1 MTKTYTPDG
10 YETADAF
17 LDEARK
23 RFQEGVDA
31 DRDNREAALDDL
43 RFVAGD
49 QWDETVRAARL
60 KKGRPCLSINTLPQ
74 FVGQV
79 IGDMRMSRP
88 AIKVRP
94 AEGGD
99 VDTAAVR
106 QGLIRSIEAQSNAG
120 SVYALA
126 GEDQVS
132 CGIGHF
138 RVALD
143 YAADDSFDQDIR
155 LTHVPNPFGV
165 VWDAASVEPTG
176 ADAEFCFV
184 VDEID
189 RKTFEAAYP
198 DAVTTELTTPTEQPG
213 WIGRDVVRVTQYWRM
228 VEEKRRLALILKPP
242 ATQPSIEDVTGRE
255 DEVAAFIVKGPDG
268 SPRVRDKIARSA
280 QMHLITGR
288 EILEGPYAYPI
299 PRLPVF
305 KVTGREVRV
314 GEKRYRF
321 GLVRFAKD
329 AVRMKNLW
337 RSSAAEWLALAP
349 RQQWLLHAADKDEA
363 NRYRNAHRSGDTV
376 LTYNGQIP
384 PMRIDPPTAPMAL
397 LQESQINDQ
406 DIKDATGLH
415 DASLGM
421 RSNEVSGKAILARE
435 RQGDVA
441 TYAYHDNLRAAVC
454 EAGKVINAL
463 IPVVYDAARTLVV
476 LGEDDAAITR
486 RVNDPS
492 AQGGHIDLK
501 TGKYDVVIETGPSF
515 STRRVE
521 AAESMMAFVQA
532 VPGAA
537 AVAGDL
543 IAKAQDWPMADQI
556 AERMKRG
563 LPPQVLAGEAPPPG
577 PTDPRQAAM
586 AQAAQAQQMQAQAAQ
601 MQAAQAAQAEAQAMA
616 RERAL
621 LELREQAAKTALAE
635 AKAVAAQQQNG
646 GQL

>member
-1 MTKTYTPDG
+1 MTNPHIPDG
-10 YETADAF
+10 YDTAEAF

-49 QWDETVRAARL
+49 QWDETVKAGRL

-74 FVGQV
+74 YIGQV
-79 IGDMRMSRP
+79 IGDMRMNRP

-99 VDTAAVR
+99 VDTATVR
-106 QGLIRSIEAQSNAG
+106 QGLIRSIEAQSNA
-120 SVYALA
+120 SQVYALA
-126 GEDQVS
+126 GEDQVA

-138 RVALD
+138 RVSLA

-155 LTHVPNPFGV
+155 IEHVPNPFGV

-189 RKTFEAAYP
+189 KKAFGRAYP

-213 WIGRDVVRVTQYWRM
+213 WIGRDAVRVTQYWLM
-228 VEEKRRLALILKPP
+228 KEETRKLALVLRPP

-255 DEVAAFIVKGPDG
+255 DEVAAFIVKGPNG
-268 SPRVRDKIARSA
+268 APRVRDKITRSA
-280 QMHLITGR
+280 VMYLITGR
-288 EILEGPYAYPI
+288 EILEGPYPYPI
-299 PRLPVF
+299 QRLPVF

-314 GEKRYRF
+314 GERRYRF

-363 NRYRNAHRSGDTV
+363 NRYRNAHKSGDTV
-376 LTYNGQIP
+376 LTYSGQIAP
-384 PMRIDPPTAPMAL
+384 QRLDPPTAPNAL
-397 LQESQINDQ
+397 LQEAQINDQ

-421 RSNEVSGKAILARE
+421 RSNETSGKAILARE

-441 TYAYHDNLRAAVC
+441 TYAYHDNLQAAVR
-454 EAGKVINAL
+454 EAGRVINAL
-463 IPVVYDAARTLVV
+463 IPIVYDSARTLVV
-476 LGEDDAAITR
+476 LGEDDTAVTR

-543 IAKAQDWPMADQI
+543 IAKAQDWPMASEI
-556 AERMKRG
+556 AERMKRV
-563 LPPQVLAGEAPPPG
+563 LPPQVLAGEG
-577 PTDPRQAAM
+577 PQPDPRAAAAM
-586 AQAAQAQQMQAQAAQ
+586 QRQQAAQ
-601 MQAAQAAQAEAQAMA
+601 MQAQQAAQAEAQAMA
-616 RERAL
+616 REKAL
-621 LELREQAAKTALAE
+621 LELREQAAKTMLAE
-635 AKAVAAQQQNG
+635 ARAAAAQAG
-646 GQL
+646 

>member
-1 MTKTYTPDG
+1 MTKTYAPDG
-10 YETADAF
+10 YESADAF

-49 QWDETVRAARL
+49 QWDETVRNARL

-79 IGDMRMSRP
+79 IGDMRMNRP

-99 VDTAAVR
+99 ADTAAVR
-106 QGLIRSIEAQSNAG
+106 QGLIRSIEAQSNAAQ
-120 SVYALA
+120 VYALA

-138 RVALD
+138 KVSLD
-143 YAADDSFDQDIR
+143 YAADDTFDQDIR
-155 LTHVPNPFGV
+155 IEHVPNPFGV

-176 ADAEFCFV
+176 ADAQFCFV

-189 RKTFEAAYP
+189 RKTFEQSYP
-198 DAVTTELTTPTEQPG
+198 DAVTTELTTPVEQPG
-213 WIGRDVVRVTQYWRM
+213 WIGRDAVRVTQYWTM
-228 VEEKRRLALILKPP
+228 TEETRRLALVLKPP

-255 DEVAAFIVKGPDG
+255 KEVAAFIVKDADG
-268 SPRVRDKIARSA
+268 TPRVRDKVTRRAV
-280 QMHLITGR
+280 MHLITGR
-288 EILEGPYAYPI
+288 EILEGPFSYPI
-299 PRLPVF
+299 QRLPVF
-305 KVTGREVRV
+305 KATGREVRM

-376 LTYNGQIP
+376 LTYSGAIP
-384 PMRIDPPTAPMAL
+384 PQRLDPPTAPMAL

-406 DIKDATGLH
+406 DIKDSTGLH

-421 RSNEVSGKAILARE
+421 RSNETSGRAILARE

-441 TYAYHDNLRAAVC
+441 TFMYHDNLNAAVR
-454 EAGKVINAL
+454 EAGRVINAL
-463 IPVVYDAARTLVV
+463 IPVVYDSARTLVV
-476 LGEDDAAITR
+476 LGEDDVAMAR
-486 RVNDPS
+486 RVNDPA

-543 IAKAQDWPMADQI
+543 IAKAQDWPMASEI
-556 AERMKRG
+556 AERLRRM
-563 LPPQVLAGEAPPPG
+563 LPPPVLAGDAPPP
-577 PTDPRQAAM
+577 DPLAAAM
-586 AQAAQAQQMQAQAAQ
+586 MQAAQAQQMA
-601 MQAAQAAQAEAQAMA
+601 AAQAAQAEAQAMA
-616 RERAL
+616 REKAL

-635 AKAVAAQQQNG
+635 ARAAAAAMEVR
-646 GQL
+646 

>member
-1 MTKTYTPDG
+1 MTDPHIPDG
-10 YETADAF
+10 YDTVDAF

-23 RFQEGVDA
+23 RFQVGVDA

-49 QWDETVRAARL
+49 QWDETVKAGRL

-74 FVGQV
+74 YIGQV
-79 IGDMRMSRP
+79 IGDMRMNRP

-99 VDTAAVR
+99 ADTAAVR
-106 QGLIRSIEAQSNAG
+106 QGLIRSIEAQSNAAQ
-120 SVYALA
+120 VYALA
-126 GEDQVS
+126 GEDQVA

-138 RVALD
+138 RVSLA
-143 YAADDSFDQDIR
+143 YAADDSFDQDIKVE
-155 LTHVPNPFGV
+155 HVPNPFGV

-176 ADAEFCFV
+176 ADADFCFV

-189 RKTFEAAYP
+189 RKAFEKAYP

-213 WIGRDVVRVTQYWRM
+213 WIGRDVVRVTQYWLM
-228 VEEKRRLALILKPP
+228 KEETRRLALLLKAP
-242 ATQPSIEDVTGRE
+242 AMQPSIEDVTGRE
-255 DEVAAFIVKGPDG
+255 DEVAQFIVTGPDG
-268 SPRVRDKIARSA
+268 KPRVRDKVSRSA
-280 QMHLITGR
+280 VMYLITGR
-288 EILEGPYAYPI
+288 EILEGPYNYPI
-299 PRLPVF
+299 QRLPVF

-314 GEKRYRF
+314 GERRYRF

-363 NRYRNAHRSGDTV
+363 NRYRNAHKSGDTV
-376 LTYNGQIP
+376 LTYSGQIP
-384 PMRIDPPTAPMAL
+384 PQRLDPPTAPNAL
-397 LQESQINDQ
+397 LQEAQINDQ
-406 DIKDATGLH
+406 DIKDATGLQH
-415 DASLGM
+415 ASLGM
-421 RSNEVSGKAILARE
+421 RSNETSGKAILARE

-441 TYAYHDNLRAAVC
+441 TYAYHDNLQAAVR
-454 EAGKVINAL
+454 EAGRVINAL
-463 IPVVYDAARTLVV
+463 IPVVYDSARTLVV
-476 LGEDDAAITR
+476 LCEDDTAVTR
-486 RVNDPS
+486 RVNDPN

-501 TGKYDVVIETGPSF
+501 TGMYDVVIATGPSF

-543 IAKAQDWPMADQI
+543 IAKAQDWPMASEI
-556 AERMKRG
+556 AERMKRF
-563 LPPQVLAGEAPPPG
+563 LPPQVLAGEG
-577 PTDPRQAAM
+577 PQPDPRHAAAM
-586 AQAAQAQQMQAQAAQ
+586 QQQQAAQ
-601 MQAAQAAQAEAQAMA
+601 MQAQQAAQAEAQAMA
-616 RERAL
+616 REKAL

-635 AKAVAAQQQNG
+635 AKAAMAAG
-646 GQL
+646 